1 MIAAGRLRHRVLIQ
15 SPVTSQNPGTGA
27 PTTSWIDLA
36 TVWAEVVPSSVKEFV
51 AAQAIDSEVTTRIT
65 IRRRIGVTAKCR
77 IIHRDQIFNIHGVLA
92 DPVSGLEYMTLPCS
106 EGVNDG

>member
-15 SPVTSQNPGTGA
+15 SPVTSQNPVTGA

-65 IRRRIGVTAKCR
+65 IRRRVGVTAKCR
-77 IIHRDQIFNIHGVLA
+77 IIHHDQIFNIHGVLV
-92 DPVSGLEYMTLPCS
+92 DPVSGVEYMTLPCS